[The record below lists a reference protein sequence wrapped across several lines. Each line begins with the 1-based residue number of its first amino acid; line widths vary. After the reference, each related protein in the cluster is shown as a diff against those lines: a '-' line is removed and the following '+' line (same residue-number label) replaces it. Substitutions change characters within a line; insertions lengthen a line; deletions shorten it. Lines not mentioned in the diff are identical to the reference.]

1 MPSLTTM
8 ICVTLI
14 IVEMIVSVKG
24 ADPSAFQSKAG
35 LADDVKAAADGDFSV
50 KFPIGDGITFSILTF
65 LRELLT

>member
-1 MPSLTTM
+1 M

-35 LADDVKAAADGDFSV
+35 LADDVKAAAGGDIFV
-50 KFPIGDGITFSILTF
+50 KFPIGDGMNFSILVF
-65 LRELLT
+65 LREFIT